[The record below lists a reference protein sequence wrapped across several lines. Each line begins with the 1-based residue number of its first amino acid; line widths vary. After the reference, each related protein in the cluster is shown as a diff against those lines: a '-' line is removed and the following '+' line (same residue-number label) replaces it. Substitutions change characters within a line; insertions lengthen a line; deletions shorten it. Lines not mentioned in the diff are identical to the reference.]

1 MNIFTQINVDYND
14 KKNIYRNIPSDILL
28 EFDVSQK
35 ERIFALRIEIRPLI

>member
-1 MNIFTQINVDYND
+1 MNIFTQINVDYYD
-14 KKNIYRNIPSDILL
+14 KKNIYRNIPSDIL